1 GRVQKQFIEDTVITA
16 TTQMLS
22 SVNNIK
28 KIAQSIYNVHKKE
41 TADNTALKLIEKKR
55 AEAVKAQNNIVKAI
69 EQGIITET
77 TKSRLTELENLISQ
91 YDVEILKE

>member
-1 GRVQKQFIEDTVITA
+1 
-16 TTQMLS
+16 MY
-22 SVNNIK
+22 IK
-28 KIAQSIYNVHKKE
+28 K

-55 AEAVKAQNNIVKAI
+55 AEALNAQNNIVKAI

>member
-1 GRVQKQFIEDTVITA
+1 
-16 TTQMLS
+16 M
-22 SVNNIK
+22 
-28 KIAQSIYNVHKKE
+28 
-41 TADNTALKLIEKKR
+41 KLIEKKR

>member
-1 GRVQKQFIEDTVITA
+1 
-16 TTQMLS
+16 MLS

-28 KIAQSIYNVHKKE
+28 KIAQSIYNVHKNE

-77 TKSRLTELENLISQ
+77 TKSRLTELEI
-91 YDVEILKE
+91 

>member
-1 GRVQKQFIEDTVITA
+1 
-16 TTQMLS
+16 M
-22 SVNNIK
+22 
-28 KIAQSIYNVHKKE
+28 HKKE

-91 YDVEILKE
+91 YDVEIIKEKARVTHT